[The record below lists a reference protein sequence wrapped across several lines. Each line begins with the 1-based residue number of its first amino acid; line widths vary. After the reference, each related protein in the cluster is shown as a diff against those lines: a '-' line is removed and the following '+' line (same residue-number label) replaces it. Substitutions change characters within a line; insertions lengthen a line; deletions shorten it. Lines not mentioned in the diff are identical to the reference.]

1 MLLRADRRWEQ
12 CSCALCVCAPVWGTQ
27 SLPSGQIRKNEQ
39 QCLRSWERNRDTT
52 GGVSVHLLGLGG
64 REGGI
69 PGSGV
74 YLREQRSYS
83 IL

>member
-1 MLLRADRRWEQ
+1 MLCACARLSGVHRA
-12 CSCALCVCAPVWGTQ
+12 SLLVKSAKTNSSVYAHGNGTET
-27 SLPSGQIRKNEQ
+27 PR
-39 QCLRSWERNRDTT
+39 